1 MDLSPFV
8 TSSAPYLTAFLAGL
22 LGGVH
27 CVGMCGGITGALVF
41 GLPEH
46 TRSRWT
52 RLLPYLA
59 AYNLGRILT
68 YTLAGAVVGYLGY
81 VAGDLLTEY
90 RGWFVLRIVAAAFM
104 IAMGLYLG
112 GWWFGLNRVE
122 RAGGRLWERLRPLGS
137 RLLPV
142 RSPTTAFGL
151 GLLWGWLPCG
161 LVYSILAF
169 AFAAGGWREGGLF
182 LLSFGLGTLP
192 TLLAMGAASAAL
204 GRALQH
210 RAVRRAA
217 GALVIVFGVWTL
229 AATLIMQP
237 NVGLGCALPGH

>member
-8 TSSAPYLTAFLAGL
+8 TSSTPYLTAFLTGL

-41 GLPEH
+41 GLPDE
-46 TRSRWT
+46 TRSHWT
-52 RLLPYLA
+52 RLAPFLA

-68 YTLAGAVVGYLGY
+68 YTFAGAVVGYLGY

-112 GWWFGLNRVE
+112 GWWFGLNRLE
-122 RAGGRLWERLRPLGS
+122 RAGGQFWERIRPLG
-137 RLLPV
+137 RGLLPV
-142 RSPTTAFGL
+142 RHPGAALGL

-161 LVYSILAF
+161 LVYSVLAL
-169 AFAAGGWREGGLF
+169 AFAAGGWKEGALF

-192 TLLAMGAASAAL
+192 TLLTMGAASAAL
-204 GRALQH
+204 GRVLQ
-210 RAVRRAA
+210 RQAVRRAA
-217 GALVIVFGVWTL
+217 GALVIVFGAWTL
-229 AATLIMQP
+229 TATLIVQP